1 MTLEQKPVATT
12 GGKGLALHYKVL
24 IGFVLGTLAGLAVH
38 AFVGDAPWVQYLMTY
53 ATRPFGQ
60 IFLNLL
66 FMLVVPL
73 MFSALV
79 LGVAE
84 LGDIASLGRLGWKT
98 LNYTAVVTFAAVL
111 VGLVCVN
118 ILQPG
123 THMDQ
128 SLVQQAMNSAKTG
141 DIVQKGADLKLM
153 DLLVNI
159 VPHNIVGAMADDSKK
174 LGIVFFALMIGIGL
188 VMKPT
193 PGTTAFKNAV
203 QGLFEVSMHL
213 IGLFIRLAP
222 YAVAAFMF
230 NLTAQLGWD
239 VIRSLAW
246 FVVTVLLALSIHG
259 FVVLPLW
266 VRFMGGMTP
275 RRFFTQTQE
284 ATLTAFATASSTATL
299 PVTLRVAEED
309 LGLPRKVS
317 RFVLTVGA
325 SANHHGTALFEGITV
340 LFLAQVY
347 GMHMPIATQLMV
359 LVLCI
364 LGGIGTAGIPSGSL
378 PVIAMICGIVGVPA
392 EGIGIVLGV
401 NTFLDMCRTAL
412 NVTGDLATA
421 VVVSHRS
428 GESDMPDDA
437 TLQRLEENAMH

>member
-1 MTLEQKPVATT
+1 MHPTDATPT
-12 GGKGLALHYKVL
+12 PSAGGIPLHYKVL
-24 IGFVLGTLAGLAVH
+24 IGFVLGTVVGLAAH
-38 AFVGDAPWVQYLMTY
+38 AYAGDAAWVHGFIDY
-53 ATRPFGQ
+53 ASKPFGQ
-60 IFLNLL
+60 VFLNLL

-73 MFSALV
+73 IFSALV

-84 LGDIASLGRLGWKT
+84 LGDIAALGRLGWKT
-98 LNYTAVVTFAAVL
+98 LIYTAAVTAAAVGI
-111 VGLVCVN
+111 GLLCVN
-118 ILQPG
+118 LFQPG
-123 THMDQ
+123 LHMDP
-128 SLVQQAMNSAKTG
+128 AMVDKTLSRNLLKAG
-141 DIVQKGADLKLM
+141 EIVSKGNELRLM

-193 PGTTAFKNAV
+193 PGTIAFKNAM
-203 QGLFEVSMHL
+203 QGLFEICMHL

-230 NLTAQLGWD
+230 NLTSQLGWD
-239 VIRSLAW
+239 VIRSLVW
-246 FVVTVLLALSIHG
+246 FVATVLVALAIHG

-266 VRFMGGMTP
+266 VRLMGGMSP
-275 RRFFTQTQE
+275 RKFFRDTQE

-299 PVTLRVAEED
+299 PVTLRVAEDE
-309 LGLPRKVS
+309 LKLPRKVS

-347 GMHMPIATQLMV
+347 GLHLELPQQLMV

-378 PVIAMICGIVGVPA
+378 PVIAMICGIIGINPD
-392 EGIGIVLGV
+392 GIGIIIGV

-421 VVVSHRS
+421 VVVAHRS
-428 GESDMPDDA
+428 GEKDIDEAALAKLDEIV
-437 TLQRLEENAMH
+437 R

>member
-1 MTLEQKPVATT
+1 MHSIDSTPAAPA
-12 GGKGLALHYKVL
+12 KGMALHFKVL
-24 IGFVLGTLAGLAVH
+24 IGFVLGTVLGLLVH
-38 AFVGDAPWVQYLMTY
+38 AMAADAAWVQGVIDYVTK
-53 ATRPFGQ
+53 PFGQ

-98 LNYTAVVTFAAVL
+98 LIYTATVTALAVGI
-111 VGLVCVN
+111 GLVCVN
-118 ILQPG
+118 LFQPG
-123 THMDQ
+123 LHMDPG
-128 SLVQQAMNSAKTG
+128 LVQQAMSGNVLKAG
-141 DIVQKGADLKLM
+141 EIVSKGNELRLM

-159 VPHNIVGAMADDSKK
+159 VPHNIVGAMADDKQK

-193 PGTTAFKNAV
+193 AGTRAFKNALH
-203 QGLFEVSMHL
+203 GLFEICMHL
-213 IGLFIRLAP
+213 IGMFIKLAP

-230 NLTAQLGWD
+230 NLTSQLGWD
-239 VIRSLAW
+239 VIRGLAW
-246 FVVTVLLALSIHG
+246 FVVTVLVALAIHG

-266 VRFMGGMTP
+266 VRFMGGMSP
-275 RRFFTQTQE
+275 VAFFRGTQE
-284 ATLTAFATASSTATL
+284 ASLTAFATASSTATL
-299 PVTLRVAEED
+299 PVTLRVAEEN
-309 LGLPRKVS
+309 LKLPRKVS

-347 GMHMPIATQLMV
+347 GIELGFPQQLMV

-378 PVIAMICGIVGVPA
+378 PVIAMICGIIGIKP
-392 EGIGIVLGV
+392 EGIGIILGV

-412 NVTGDLATA
+412 NVSGDLATA

-428 GESDMPDDA
+428 GEKDVPDDA
-437 TLQRLEENAMH
+437 TMAQLDDMVR

>member
-1 MTLEQKPVATT
+1 MLTANRTPAPT
-12 GGKGLALHYKVL
+12 KGWPLHVKVL
-24 IGFVLGTLAGLAVH
+24 IGFVFGALVGLLVH
-38 AFVGDAPWVQYLMTY
+38 FAAADAAWVQQVITY
-53 ATRPFGQ
+53 VARPFGQ

-98 LNYTAVVTFAAVL
+98 LIYTAGVTAAAV
-111 VGLVCVN
+111 VIGLAMVN
-118 ILQPG
+118 LFQPG
-123 THMDQ
+123 LHMDP
-128 SLVQQAMNSAKTG
+128 SLVQQAMSSNLTKAG
-141 DIVQKGADLKLM
+141 DIVEKGSQLNFIDLI
-153 DLLVNI
+153 VNI
-159 VPHNIVGAMADDSKK
+159 VPHNIVGAMGDDKQK

-193 PGTTAFKNAV
+193 PGTHAFKNAL
-203 QGLFEVSMHL
+203 QGLFEVCMHL
-213 IGLFIRLAP
+213 IGMFIKLAP
-222 YAVAAFMF
+222 YAVACFMF
-230 NLTAQLGWD
+230 ILCAQLGWD
-239 VIRSLAW
+239 VIVGLSW
-246 FVVTVLLALSIHG
+246 FVVTVLAALAIHG

-266 VRFMGGMTP
+266 VHFMGGMSP
-275 RRFFTQTQE
+275 REFFRGTQE
-284 ATLTAFATASSTATL
+284 ATLTAFATASSAATL
-299 PVTLRVAEED
+299 PVTLRVAEEN
-309 LGLPRKVS
+309 LKLPRKVS

-347 GMHMPIATQLMV
+347 GMHLPLAEQLLV
-359 LVLCI
+359 LILCI

-378 PVIAMICGIVGVPA
+378 PVIAMICGIIGLKP
-392 EGIGIVLGV
+392 EGIGIILGV

-421 VVVSHRS
+421 VVVSRRS
-428 GESDMPDDA
+428 GEQDLPDDMD
-437 TLQRLEENAMH
+437 LNEIVR